1 MSKEASLM
9 SVALSNDRKK
19 STELFGTWFA
29 SDESKLEKRVLAL
42 IDELPRKLDNLQNL
56 LKEVRAK
63 AALQHQE
70 ELKSYLSAL
79 SKEQIKELMGAQ
91 LIASEAASSVNGL
104 AAFLMIDTYYI

>member
-1 MSKEASLM
+1 M

-42 IDELPRKLDNLQNL
+42 IDDLPKKLNNLQNL
-56 LKEVRAK
+56 LREVRAK
-63 AALQHQE
+63 AALQHKE

-79 SKEQIKELMGAQ
+79 SKEQIQMLMGA
-91 LIASEAASSVNGL
+91 
-104 AAFLMIDTYYI
+104 